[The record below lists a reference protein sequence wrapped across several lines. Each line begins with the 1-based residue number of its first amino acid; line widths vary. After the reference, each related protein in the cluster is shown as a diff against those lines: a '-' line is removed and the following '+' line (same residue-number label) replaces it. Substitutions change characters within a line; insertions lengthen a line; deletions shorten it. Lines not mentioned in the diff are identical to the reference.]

1 MRRLIAAA
9 ALVIAICGLAP
20 TALAAPGTTTVS
32 GPLPA
37 RQGVI
42 LDGICGFPVQ
52 LDERGD
58 LVLTTTYDAARTPL
72 RYEIRGTQTTV
83 LTNLSNG
90 LALRFD
96 TLGRTTIVPNG
107 DGTFTMTQV
116 GSGLAIDAGTI
127 SGDPTLAW
135 FTGRVVS
142 RGTLDERTLLLD
154 VASQQRT
161 AVVSD
166 ICEMLVTGLKTRH

>member
-9 ALVIAICGLAP
+9 ALVTAVCALAP

-52 LDERGD
+52 LDERGG
-58 LVLTTTYDAARTPL
+58 LLLTTTYDASRTPV
-72 RYEIRGTQTTV
+72 RYEISGTQTTV
-83 LTNLSNG
+83 LTNVSNG
-90 LALRFD
+90 LSLRFE

-116 GSGLAIDAGTI
+116 GSGLAIDAGTV

-142 RGTLDERTLLLD
+142 RGTLDQATLLLD
-154 VASQQRT
+154 VSSQVHGGV
-161 AVVSD
+161 ASD

>member
-9 ALVIAICGLAP
+9 ALVIAVCGLAP
-20 TALAAPGTTTVS
+20 TVLAAPTTTTVS
-32 GPLPA
+32 GPFPA
-37 RQGVI
+37 RQGVV

-52 LDERGD
+52 LDERGG
-58 LVLTTTYDAARTPL
+58 LTLTTTYDAARTPL
-72 RYEIRGTQTTV
+72 RYEISGTQTTV
-83 LTNLSNG
+83 LTNMSNG

-142 RGTLDERTLLLD
+142 RGTLDEGTFVLD

-161 AVVSD
+161 GVVSD